1 MKIATRALLL
11 TASAALGCAG
21 KPETKVI
28 QGTAVEHGEALFH
41 DPTVAKTSANKYSCA
56 TCHEATAG
64 EAGQAVL
71 TGAPLAGAVQRPSY
85 WGGQELDLL
94 PAINHCLYYFM
105 LKDKPWTAD
114 DEDARGMYAYL
125 ESLQGDSESQKAA
138 PFTVVY
144 VLSDTPNGDT
154 KRGAAI
160 YGRACAS
167 CHGPAHT
174 GEGRLVERAP
184 VLPEAAIAQHPPDK
198 YTDNDRRLVFIEKMR
213 HGAFVGYSGQMP
225 PFSKEKLS
233 DQDVG
238 DLLGF
243 FGLP

>member
-1 MKIATRALLL
+1 MKIATPALVLA
-11 TASAALGCAG
+11 ASAALGCTG
-21 KPETKVI
+21 EPDVKVI

-41 DPTVAKTSANKYSCA
+41 DPAVAKSSFNKYSCA

-64 EAGQAVL
+64 EAGQAIL
-71 TGAPLAGAVQRPSY
+71 TGAPLAGAVMRPSY

-94 PAINHCLYYFM
+94 QAINNCLYYFM
-105 LKDKPWTAD
+105 LKDKAWTAD
-114 DEDARGMYAYL
+114 DVDARAMYAYL
-125 ESLQGDSESQKAA
+125 ETLKGDGESQKAA

-144 VLSDTPNGDT
+144 VLYDTPNGDA
-154 KRGAAI
+154 KRGEAT

-174 GEGRLVERAP
+174 GEGRLVERAS
-184 VLPEAAIAQHPPDK
+184 VLPEAAIAEHPPDK
-198 YTDNDRRLVFIEKMR
+198 YTDNDRRLVFIEKIR

-233 DQDVG
+233 DQDIG